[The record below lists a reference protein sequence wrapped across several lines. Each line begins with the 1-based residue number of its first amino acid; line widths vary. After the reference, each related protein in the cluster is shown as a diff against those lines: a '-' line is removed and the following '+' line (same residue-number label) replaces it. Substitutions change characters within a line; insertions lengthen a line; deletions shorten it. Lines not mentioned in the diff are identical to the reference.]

1 MNHEETK
8 ERAKLMFDHER
19 VPLPS
24 SGRSDD
30 NRFRFQFMRIE
41 KIDQVLEKAG
51 IATLATVIL
60 AILTSRI

>member
-1 MNHEETK
+1 
-8 ERAKLMFDHER
+8 MFDHER
-19 VPLPS
+19 VPLPL

-51 IATLATVIL
+51 IAALATVIL

>member
-1 MNHEETK
+1 
-8 ERAKLMFDHER
+8 MFDHER

-51 IATLATVIL
+51 IAALATVIL